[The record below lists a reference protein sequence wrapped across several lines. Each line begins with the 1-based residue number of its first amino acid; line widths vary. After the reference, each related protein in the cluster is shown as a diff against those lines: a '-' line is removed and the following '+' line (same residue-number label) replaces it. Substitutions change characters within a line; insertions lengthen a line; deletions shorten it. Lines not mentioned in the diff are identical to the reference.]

1 LVPDHAVQIWADG
14 KLRQRSPRAERR
26 TGGGARPSGK
36 ISVGAEGSAT
46 AAPASGGESRPG
58 AARTRRTALSVRQ
71 DPTPSLLDAMDLDDR
86 AGAPVFE
93 ALTSLAVSADETAR
107 AAQILSSVAN
117 QYRERL
123 ADVNPDASLTESETR
138 RIERLALIAQARASL
153 TKALVESQFRRVED
167 ERHV

>member
-1 LVPDHAVQIWADG
+1 
-14 KLRQRSPRAERR
+14 
-26 TGGGARPSGK
+26 
-36 ISVGAEGSAT
+36 
-46 AAPASGGESRPG
+46 
-58 AARTRRTALSVRQ
+58 
-71 DPTPSLLDAMDLDDR
+71 LLDAMDLDDR